1 MEVSKADEA
10 EGNEADGRA
19 DAGNGKAE
27 VGMVED
33 GTYGAADEDAAPG
46 SGNACNDDAPRA
58 VAPHA
63 SETGVAD
70 APHPRATGREATP
83 R

>member
-27 VGMVED
+27 VGMAED
-33 GTYGAADEDAAPG
+33 GTYGAAEDEILNTAPCAKCRLC
-46 SGNACNDDAPRA
+46 SR
-58 VAPHA
+58 
-63 SETGVAD
+63 
-70 APHPRATGREATP
+70 
-83 R
+83 